1 MILSKISIDKIFS
14 DQEGFSSVEFAIV
27 VLLFFILVF
36 GIIDFGFL
44 FYNQQVI
51 TNAGR
56 EGARLGIV
64 ARPDDY
70 KINKTAI
77 TQEVT
82 TFAENNIV
90 SVGDKNFTVNPTF
103 SSGGDYCEKFQDV
116 LTVQVTYDYSFIFL
130 PFATKKLGTTA
141 IMICE

>member
-1 MILSKISIDKIFS
+1 MILSKISIDKTFS

-27 VLLFFILVF
+27 ALLFFILVF

-70 KINKTAI
+70 KIYKTAI
-77 TQEVT
+77 AQEVT

-103 SSGGDYCEKFQDV
+103 LSGGDFCEGFQDV
-116 LTVQVTYDYSFIFL
+116 LTVKVTYDYSFIFL
-130 PFATKKLGTTA
+130 PFATKTLGTTA